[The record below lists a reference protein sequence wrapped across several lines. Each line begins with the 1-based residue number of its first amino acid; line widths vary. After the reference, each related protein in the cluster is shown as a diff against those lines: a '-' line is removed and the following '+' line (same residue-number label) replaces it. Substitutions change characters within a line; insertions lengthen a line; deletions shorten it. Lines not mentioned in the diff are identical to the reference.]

1 MQQPL
6 GRKRTQNNIAGRWT
20 LLRAEPV
27 NLGIGETSLTADL
40 RTARVCQDMKP
51 NNKLHVLAGLC
62 LAIAVS
68 PVAVLAQTSP
78 AASPAV
84 TASTSTTTDDRPNR
98 EEHHDYGWIGLLGL
112 LGLGGLM
119 RKKDDVHR
127 DTTAGRTDVRR

>member
-1 MQQPL
+1 
-6 GRKRTQNNIAGRWT
+6 
-20 LLRAEPV
+20 
-27 NLGIGETSLTADL
+27 
-40 RTARVCQDMKP
+40 MKP
-51 NNKLHVLAGLC
+51 NNKLHVLAALC
-62 LAIAVS
+62 LAIALS

-78 AASPAV
+78 AMTTP
-84 TASTSTTTDDRPNR
+84 TSTTRDDRPNR

>member
-1 MQQPL
+1 
-6 GRKRTQNNIAGRWT
+6 
-20 LLRAEPV
+20 
-27 NLGIGETSLTADL
+27 
-40 RTARVCQDMKP
+40 MKP
-51 NNKLHVLAGLC
+51 NNKLHVPRC
-62 LAIAVS
+62 VIFAIALS

-78 AASPAV
+78 ATSPAM
-84 TASTSTTTDDRPNR
+84 TTPTSTTTDDRPNR

>member
-1 MQQPL
+1 
-6 GRKRTQNNIAGRWT
+6 
-20 LLRAEPV
+20 
-27 NLGIGETSLTADL
+27 
-40 RTARVCQDMKP
+40 MKP

-78 AASPAV
+78 AASPAM
-84 TASTSTTTDDRPNR
+84 TASTSAATDDRANR

-119 RKKDDVHR
+119 RKKNDVYR
-127 DTTAGRTDVRR
+127 DTTTGRTDVRR